1 LRLTQKSGKLA
12 VFVQS
17 LNRINTG
24 MDVFKKVKDI
34 LMELLD
40 VEDYEITPE
49 TYLVRDLE
57 VESIDMLELAVS
69 FNAAFDIEVNDD
81 DLFLKDIRSYIPDNT
96 KLEGG
101 MVKAIN
107 EKYPFLSQG
116 RIKEIIYDL
125 QGGPTLKVKDL
136 ISYITGNSF
145 VSNN

>member
-96 KLEGG
+96 KLEGS

>member
-1 LRLTQKSGKLA
+1 MRLTQKSGKLA

-81 DLFLKDIRSYIPDNT
+81 DLFLKDIRSYIPDNAN
-96 KLEGG
+96 LEGG